1 MKRKEAFSS
10 PAVGGSS
17 LLVIFSV
24 LCLTVFALLS
34 LSTVQAEKRL
44 SDKAAQSVSDYYRAD
59 LEAEKIYARLRS
71 GETVPGVM
79 ETKEVYRY
87 SCPVSENQTL
97 WVELQKKD
105 ETWAILRWQVTARME
120 ESDDTLPV
128 WDGK

>member
-17 LLVIFSV
+17 LLVIFAV
-24 LCLTVFALLS
+24 LCLTGFALLS

-79 ETKEVYRY
+79 ETKEGYRY

>member
-1 MKRKEAFSS
+1 MKRKDAFSP

-17 LLVIFSV
+17 LLVIFAV

-34 LSTVQAEKRL
+34 FSTVQAEKRL
-44 SDKAAQSVSDYYRAD
+44 SDKAAKSVSDYYRAD

-71 GETVPGVM
+71 GEMVPGVM
-79 ETKEVYRY
+79 EIGGIYRY

-97 WVELQKKD
+97 WVELEQKED
-105 ETWAILRWQVTARME
+105 TWRVLRWQTTARME
-120 ESDDTLPV
+120 KTEEKINV